1 MRLQMSIVLALICLT
16 GCSELR
22 VIGAAAMRELRAEA
36 VPVNWNKSVPERPSF
51 RSDEPLVMV
60 ADGKVRSFSSFR
72 SSSKGL
78 KRPVKG
84 LWEQHG
90 G

>member
-1 MRLQMSIVLALICLT
+1 
-16 GCSELR
+16 
-22 VIGAAAMRELRAEA
+22 MRELRAEA
-36 VPVNWNKSVPERPSF
+36 VPVNWNKSVPERPSIK
-51 RSDEPLVMV
+51 RDEQPVVV
-60 ADGKVRSFSSFR
+60 ADNKARSFSSFR
-72 SSSKGL
+72 ISPKGL

>member
-1 MRLQMSIVLALICLT
+1 MIVMAWCLT

-22 VIGAAAMRELRAEA
+22 VIGAAAMRELHAEA
-36 VPVNWNKSVPERPSF
+36 IPVNWETTPPAERTIIAKRQPDKIVYSAKS
-51 RSDEPLVMV
+51 
-60 ADGKVRSFSSFR
+60 KSFSSFR
-72 SSSKGL
+72 SAQIER